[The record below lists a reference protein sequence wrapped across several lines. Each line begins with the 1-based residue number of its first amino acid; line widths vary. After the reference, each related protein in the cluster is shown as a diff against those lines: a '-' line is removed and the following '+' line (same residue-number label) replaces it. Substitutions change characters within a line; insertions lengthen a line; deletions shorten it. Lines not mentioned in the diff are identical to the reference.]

1 MVVASKQRPLPLPDY
16 SLAFPDIGRIDDYH
30 AGQQYTV
37 LDDADIVVVV
47 VVASS
52 VAVAYAV
59 VDVGPRLL
67 VLLLKR
73 VPPPPSLLLMVISIC
88 DRTER
93 E

>member
-30 AGQQYTV
+30 AGQQYIV
-37 LDDADIVVVV
+37 LDDADIVVVVVVV

-59 VDVGPRLL
+59 VDEGPRLL
-67 VLLLKR
+67 VVALGRLPCL
-73 VPPPPSLLLMVISIC
+73 
-88 DRTER
+88 
-93 E
+93 